1 MKNNLVDTKE
11 LVLVHKNNKFQNI
24 IRIIKIY
31 LSYFKIKFL
40 NEIQYKIAAIAGVL
54 TQFAW
59 GGMYI
64 MLYTAFL
71 KGSNASDYTIP
82 QMCTY
87 IWLQQAF
94 YSLFNVWSLD
104 NDILE
109 ECRTGN
115 ISMELIRPIDLYS
128 IWHAKTLG
136 RKVAMMSLRAIPIL
150 VLCSMPFMEQYR
162 LMAPVSIGALIAS
175 IITLFLTVALM
186 LAYVMIMYVC
196 IMKTMVSQGLRTTFD
211 LIMQFCSGGLIP
223 IPFMPEVVVN
233 ILKFTPFYYMQNV
246 TFNIYNGY
254 ISNPTEILQIIIVQ
268 MVWLGVFTFVGKK
281 IMNNQLSKVVVQG
294 G

>member
-1 MKNNLVDTKE
+1 MKNKLDNTNA
-11 LVLVHKNNKFQNI
+11 LVLVHKNNRLQEI
-24 IRIIKIY
+24 IRTIKIY

-40 NEIQYKIAAIAGVL
+40 NEIQYKIAALAGVL

-71 KGSNASDYTIP
+71 KDGSASDYAVP

-94 YSLFNVWSLD
+94 FSLFNVWSLD
-104 NDILE
+104 KDILE

-115 ISMELIRPIDLYS
+115 IAMELVRPINLYS

-136 RKVAMMSLRAIPIL
+136 RKVAMMALRAIPIL
-150 VLCSMPFMEQYR
+150 LICSMPFMGQYR
-162 LMAPVSIGALIAS
+162 LMAPVSIGAFMAS
-175 IITLFLTVALM
+175 IITLVLTVALTLSYIM
-186 LAYVMIMYVC
+186 LMYIC
-196 IMKTMVSQGLRTTFD
+196 IMKTMVSQGMLTTFD
-211 LIMQFCSGGLIP
+211 LILQFGSGGLIP
-223 IPFMPEVVVN
+223 IPFMPGVVVN
-233 ILKFTPFYYMQNV
+233 LLKFTPFYYMQNV

-254 ISNPTEILQIIIVQ
+254 ISNPTEIIQIIIIQ
-268 MVWLGVFTFVGKK
+268 LAWFGIFTFIGKK

>member
-1 MKNNLVDTKE
+1 MK
-11 LVLVHKNNKFQNI
+11 
-24 IRIIKIY
+24 IRTIKIY

-40 NEIQYKIAAIAGVL
+40 NEIQYKIAAIAGIL

-71 KGSNASDYTIP
+71 NGSSTTDYTIP

-94 YSLFNVWSLD
+94 YSLFNMWSLD

-109 ECRTGN
+109 ECRTGS
-115 ISMELIRPIDLYS
+115 IAMELVRPIDLYS

-136 RKVAMMSLRAIPIL
+136 RKVAMLSLRAIPIL
-150 VLCSMPFMEQYR
+150 VLCSMCFLGQYR
-162 LMAPVSIGALIAS
+162 LLPPVNIGNLVAS
-175 IITLFLTVALM
+175 IISLFLTIALM
-186 LAYVMIMYVC
+186 LSYVMLMYVC
-196 IMKTMVSQGLRTTFD
+196 IMKTMVSRGLQTTFD
-211 LIMQFCSGGLIP
+211 LIMQFGSGGLIP
-223 IPFMPEVVVN
+223 IPFMPEAVIN

-254 ISNPTEILQIIIVQ
+254 ISNPTEIIKVIIIQ
-268 MVWLGVFTFVGKK
+268 MVWLVIFTIIGKK
-281 IMNNQLSKVVVQG
+281 MMNNQLSKVVVQG

>member
-1 MKNNLVDTKE
+1 MKNKSNNTNA
-11 LVLVHKNNKFQNI
+11 LVHKNNNLQEL
-24 IRIIKIY
+24 IRTIKIY

-40 NEIQYKIAAIAGVL
+40 NEIQYKVAAFAGVI

-71 KGSNASDYTIP
+71 KDGSASDYTVP

-94 YSLFNVWSLD
+94 FSLFNVWSLD
-104 NDILE
+104 KEIIQQ
-109 ECRTGN
+109 CRTGN
-115 ISMELIRPIDLYS
+115 IAMELVRPINLYS
-128 IWHAKTLG
+128 IWHSKTLG
-136 RKVAMMSLRAIPIL
+136 KKVAMMALRAIPIIL
-150 VLCSMPFMEQYR
+150 LCSMPFMGQYR
-162 LMAPVSIGALIAS
+162 LMAPVSAGAFIGA
-175 IITLFLTVALM
+175 IITLLLTVALTLSYIM
-186 LAYVMIMYVC
+186 LMYIC
-196 IMKTMVSQGLRTTFD
+196 IMKTMAPHGLLTAFD
-211 LIMQFCSGGLIP
+211 LILQFGSGGLIP
-223 IPFMPEVVVN
+223 IPFMPEAMVN

-254 ISNPTEILQIIIVQ
+254 ISNPTEIIQIIIVQ
-268 MVWLGVFTFVGKK
+268 LVWFGIFTYIGKK
-281 IMNNQLSKVVVQG
+281 IMNEQLSKVVVQG

>member
-1 MKNNLVDTKE
+1 ME
-11 LVLVHKNNKFQNI
+11 NKFSNSTKLVTKNSRLKEV
-24 IRIIKIY
+24 IRTIKIY

-40 NEIQYKIAAIAGVL
+40 NEIQYKIAAIAGIL

-71 KGSNASDYTIP
+71 KESNASDYAIP

-94 YSLFNVWSLD
+94 FSLFNIWSID
-104 NDILE
+104 KDILE

-115 ISMELIRPIDLYS
+115 IAMELVRPINLYS
-128 IWHAKTLG
+128 IWHSKTLG
-136 RKVAMMSLRAIPIL
+136 KKVALMLVRAIPII
-150 VLCSMPFMEQYR
+150 VLCSMPFMGQYR
-162 LMAPVSIGALIAS
+162 LMAPVSVSAFITS
-175 IITLFLTVALM
+175 IITLLFTVALM
-186 LAYVMIMYVC
+186 LAYIMIMYIC
-196 IMKTMVSQGLRTTFD
+196 IMKTVVSRGLLTTFD
-211 LIMQFCSGGLIP
+211 IIMQFGSGGLIP
-223 IPFMPEVVVN
+223 IPFMPEAIVKL
-233 ILKFTPFYYMQNV
+233 LKFTPFYYMQNV

-254 ISNPTEILQIIIVQ
+254 ISNPTEIVQIIIIQ
-268 MVWLGVFTFVGKK
+268 IIWLAIFTFIGKK
-281 IMNNQLSKVVVQG
+281 MMKNQLSKVIIQG